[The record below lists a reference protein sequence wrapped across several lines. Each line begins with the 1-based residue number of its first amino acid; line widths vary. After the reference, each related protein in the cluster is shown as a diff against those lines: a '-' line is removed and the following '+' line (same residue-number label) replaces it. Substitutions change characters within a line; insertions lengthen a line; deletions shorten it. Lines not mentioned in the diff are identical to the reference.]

1 MKSLILTA
9 AEIATLVML
18 SVAIQDI
25 VTDNATSNTYEELKA
40 LQSDLDGIL
49 YNDNSPLS
57 NAGIVR
63 ATRKEPTY
71 F

>member
-25 VTDNATSNTYEELKA
+25 LNNNATSNTYEELKA
-40 LQSDLDGIL
+40 LQNDLDGIL
-49 YNDNSPLS
+49 YKDKSPLS
-57 NAGIVR
+57 NA
-63 ATRKEPTY
+63 
-71 F
+71 

>member
-9 AEIATLVML
+9 TEIATLVIL

-25 VTDNATSNTYEELKA
+25 LNNNATSNTYEELKA

-49 YNDNSPLS
+49 YKDKSPLS
-57 NAGIVR
+57 NA
-63 ATRKEPTY
+63 
-71 F
+71 

>member
-1 MKSLILTA
+1 MKSLIFTA

-49 YNDNSPLS
+49 YKGKSPLS
-57 NAGIVR
+57 NA
-63 ATRKEPTY
+63 
-71 F
+71 

>member
-9 AEIATLVML
+9 AEIATLVIL

-25 VTDNATSNTYEELKA
+25 LNNNATSNTYEELKA

-49 YNDNSPLS
+49 YKGKSPLS
-57 NAGIVR
+57 NA
-63 ATRKEPTY
+63 
-71 F
+71 

>member
-25 VTDNATSNTYEELKA
+25 LNNNATSNT
-40 LQSDLDGIL
+40 
-49 YNDNSPLS
+49 
-57 NAGIVR
+57 
-63 ATRKEPTY
+63 
-71 F
+71 

>member
-9 AEIATLVML
+9 
-18 SVAIQDI
+18 SVTIQDI

-49 YNDNSPLS
+49 YKDKSPLS
-57 NAGIVR
+57 NA
-63 ATRKEPTY
+63 
-71 F
+71 